1 MSARILRVIPNRY
14 YDSVKLLR
22 VSERLEAIPGIHLAA
37 AVMGTPMNMEL
48 LVDEG
53 FAVTSA
59 RPDDL
64 VVAVRAEDNVA
75 AEGAIREMEALLA
88 ESPRSVESI
97 AASPRSIESA
107 IRLHSGTNLA
117 VIAVPGPH
125 AALEAW
131 AAIRAGLN
139 VFLFSDNVA
148 IEDEVRLKVAA
159 AERGLLVMGPDCGT
173 AILDGVGI
181 GFANRVRRG
190 SVGIVGASGTGIQQV
205 ACLLHEAGGGVAQ
218 AIGTGSRDLGSEVGG
233 IMTLAAIDRLVNDED
248 VECIALISKPADP
261 VVAGRVLGRLAE
273 GGKPAVA
280 CMLGTS
286 VVHPGVANARTLT
299 AAADLLL
306 GRSAEQTVPSNA
318 SGSDPDRNAVL
329 STGIAPDTGQHRIAS
344 SCQRH
349 GTDRKLVALY
359 CGGTLCQEAERIVTD
374 AGNASHTF
382 VDLGEDRY
390 TKGRAHPMIDPRIR
404 SAMMESAGDD
414 ADVLLFD
421 VVLGDLAHRDPAG
434 VVAATLHEAKA
445 RAQARGHD
453 IQFFAALIGTD
464 LDPQGFD
471 GQMRTLVCAGVRVS
485 ISNETAALW
494 AARALAEVG
503 P

>member
-1 MSARILRVIPNRY
+1 MSARILKVMPNRY

-22 VSERLEAIPGIHLAA
+22 VSESLEALPGIHLAA
-37 AVMGTPMNMEL
+37 AVMGTPMNMGL

-53 FAVTSA
+53 FATGPA

-64 VVAVRAEDNVA
+64 VVAIHAVDDA
-75 AEGAIREMEALLA
+75 ATEAAIREMDILLA
-88 ESPRSVESI
+88 ESARTDESI

-107 IRLHSGTNLA
+107 IRLHPGTNLA

-139 VFLFSDNVA
+139 VFLFSDDVA
-148 IEDEVRLKVAA
+148 IEDEVRLKAAA

-173 AILDGVGI
+173 SILDGVGI

-190 SVGIVGASGTGIQQV
+190 PIGIVGASGSGIQQV
-205 ACLLHEAGGGVAQ
+205 ACLLHEAGSGVAQ

-233 IMTLAAIDRLVNDED
+233 IMTLAAIDRLVNDEN
-248 VECIALISKPADP
+248 VERIALISKPADP
-261 VVAGRVLGRLAE
+261 VVAGRVLDRLAE
-273 GGKPAVA
+273 AGKRAVA
-280 CMLGTS
+280 CLLGTS

-306 GRSAEQTVPSNA
+306 GRPEDETDRSQRD
-318 SGSDPDRNAVL
+318 GSHGDSVSSDQRVSVAGL
-329 STGIAPDTGQHRIAS
+329 DGGDTGSPPTAA
-344 SCQRH
+344 
-349 GTDRKLVALY
+349 DRKLVGLY
-359 CGGTLCQEAERIVTD
+359 CGGTLCQESERIVEA
-374 AGNASHTF
+374 AGVGSHTF

-404 SAMMESAGDD
+404 SAMMESAGDG

-434 VVAATLHEAKA
+434 VVAATLEETKA
-445 RAQARGHD
+445 RARSRKRD
-453 IQFFAALIGTD
+453 IQLFAALIGTD

-471 GQMRTLVCAGVRVS
+471 TQLTTLVSAGVRVS
-485 ISNETAALW
+485 TSNETAAQW
-494 AARALAEVG
+494 AARALADG
-503 P
+503 AP